1 VKSII
6 LIGAL
11 WCAAGSAAAQEPPPQ
26 AAPDAPQPPVTTEEL
41 LAAIAQVRSAF
52 DTADEHVR
60 VAIETAEARPQQLVE
75 AEGALDRLVQ
85 DMDALLAILPEP
97 PS

>member
-1 VKSII
+1 MKSVV

-11 WCAAGSAAAQEPPPQ
+11 WSAAGSAAAQEPPPQ
-26 AAPDAPQPPVTTEEL
+26 AVPDAPQPLVTPEEL
-41 LAAIAQVRSAF
+41 LAAIAQVRVSYDA
-52 DTADEHVR
+52 ADEQVR
-60 VAIETAEARPQQLVE
+60 EAVETAEARPQQLVA
-75 AEGALDRLVQ
+75 AEGALGQLVQ